1 MSTST
6 SQMTADELLRLPN
19 PIGGQRYELVRG
31 ALRVYEPAGGRHGE
45 IISTLSGLLFMY
57 LRSHPIGAL
66 LSADTGFTLERGP
79 DTVRAPDI
87 GFVSAARIPP
97 EGIGDKFIN
106 GAPDLA
112 VEVVSPGDSITEAEE
127 KVAEYLRTGAR
138 LVWVVSPK
146 LRRVTVYRA
155 HASSRALDESERLDG
170 GDVLPG
176 FSCSVRDIFQ
186 STGVSRS

>member
-19 PIGGQRYELVRG
+19 PSGGKRYELVRG

-66 LSADTGFTLERGP
+66 LSADTGFTLEREP

-112 VEVVSPGDSITEAEE
+112 VEVLSPGDSIAEAEE

-138 LVWVVSPK
+138 MVWMVNPK
-146 LRRVTVYRA
+146 HRRVTVYRA
-155 HASSRALDESERLDG
+155 DAPSRALDESERLDG
-170 GDVLPG
+170 DDVLPG

-186 STGVSRS
+186 GTRVSVS